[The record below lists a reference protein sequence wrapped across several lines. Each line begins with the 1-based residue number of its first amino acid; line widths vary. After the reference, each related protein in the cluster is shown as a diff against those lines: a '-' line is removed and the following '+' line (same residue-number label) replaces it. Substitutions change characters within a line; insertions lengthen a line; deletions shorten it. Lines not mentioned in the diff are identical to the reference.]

1 MVISMGA
8 RKITFRIILKHMR
21 LILDNTFNQS
31 GKLFCRAPMG
41 HITKCRLLLVCV
53 FVFTVGVGIE
63 GSGVSRSGIAPHE
76 QEGIVRM
83 AVIAEIISSV
93 TRTQA
98 TGIVVPNDPDFF
110 KQEYLQRINAPEA
123 WARSTGAESVI
134 AAVIDSG
141 IDIAHPD
148 LKDNIWVNYREIPG
162 NHVDDDVNGYVDD
175 VNGWDF
181 ITNTSDP
188 SPKFTE
194 PYSKLGINHGTIV
207 AGVLAARGNNSM
219 GIAGVAW
226 KTKIMALRV
235 LDGVGEG
242 RTDQVAAAINY
253 ARANGARIINLSF
266 VGHDSSV
273 TMTQAIS
280 DAWKAGILIVAAAG
294 NEVREGVNLD
304 VTPAYPVCQSGT
316 NGENW
321 VFGVTSVDLADR
333 RANFSNYGRRCVDVA
348 APGMSVYSTV
358 VFRPSIM
365 GYDEPYSGWW
375 TGTSVAVPQVSG
387 LAALIWSIK
396 PTFTLSQVQDIIKE
410 QAQDIDNNNP
420 EIGGL
425 LGRGRVDMYASLE
438 KAIATTPGSR
448 EDYPKISSG
457 PAPSF
462 IIAAQKSTGAPEVK
476 VYNNKTELL
485 KSFYAYN
492 KASRIAVN
500 VAAADLDGDR
510 ELDVVTGVGKGGAP
524 QVNIFSLQGILKSSF
539 YAYNP
544 TYLRGFSV
552 AAGDVDGDGYK
563 EIVTAPMPGGGPHI
577 RIFSFDGRLKSQ
589 FFAFEE
595 STRYG
600 TSVATGDMD
609 GDGVDEIIV
618 GSGSGRSAAVRV
630 FTWKGILKRELIVFP
645 ESFAGGVS
653 VATIDLEGDN
663 KKEIVVGA
671 GPGGGPQVRVIN
683 QDGGVLMQFFA
694 FARTFKGGVQV
705 ASGDVNQDQ
714 RDEIIV
720 GAGTGGGPQVRVF
733 NAYGSLMTQFFSF
746 ESSYRGGV
754 NVASGQ

>member
-1 MVISMGA
+1 MTGTTIRTLIGLGIFLDVICGGSWGSVSAGPSVEFNRPEGA
-8 RKITFRIILKHMR
+8 VRMAAIAEL
-21 LILDNTFNQS
+21 S
-31 GKLFCRAPMG
+31 
-41 HITKCRLLLVCV
+41 
-53 FVFTVGVGIE
+53 
-63 GSGVSRSGIAPHE
+63 SSVSRSEPSD
-76 QEGIVRM
+76 M
-83 AVIAEIISSV
+83 V
-93 TRTQA
+93 T
-98 TGIVVPNDPDFF
+98 PNDPDFY
-110 KQEYLQRINAPEA
+110 KQEYLQRINAPAA
-123 WARSTGAESVI
+123 WARSTGAGNIIV
-134 AAVIDSG
+134 AVIDSG
-141 IDIAHPD
+141 VDITHPD
-148 LKDNIWVNYREIPG
+148 LKENLWVNYREIPG
-162 NHVDDDVNGYVDD
+162 NKIDDDANGYVDD

-181 ITNTSDP
+181 VANTPDP

-207 AGVLAARGNNSM
+207 AGVLAARGNNNM
-219 GIAGVAW
+219 GITGIAW

-242 RTDQVAAAINY
+242 RTDKVAAAIDY

-304 VTPAYPVCQSGT
+304 ITPAYPVCQAGT
-316 NGENW
+316 NGEKW
-321 VFGVTSVDLADR
+321 VMGVTSVDLADR
-333 RANFSNYGRRCVDVA
+333 RASFSNYGRRCVDVA

-358 VFRPSIM
+358 VFRPSIA
-365 GYDEPYSGWW
+365 GFEEPYSGWW

-387 LAALIWSIK
+387 LAALIWSLK
-396 PTFTLSQVQDIIKE
+396 PTLTLAQLQDIIKE
-410 QAQDIDNNNP
+410 QAQDIDNMNP

-425 LGRGRVDMYASLE
+425 LGRGRVDMHASLE
-438 KAIATTPGSR
+438 KAIGTTPGSQ
-448 EDYPKISSG
+448 EEYPRTSSG

-462 IIAAQKSTGAPEVK
+462 IIAAQRSAGAPEVK
-476 VYNNKTELL
+476 IYNNKASLL

-492 KASRIAVN
+492 SASRVAVN

-524 QVNIFSLQGILKSSF
+524 QVNVFSLQGILKSSF

-544 TYLRGFSV
+544 NYLNGFNV

-563 EIVTAPMPGGGPHI
+563 EIITAPMPGGGPHV
-577 RIFSFDGRLKSQ
+577 RIFSFDGKLKGQ

-595 STRYG
+595 NARYG
-600 TSVATGDMD
+600 IHVATGDVD
-609 GDGVDEIIV
+609 GDGSDEIII
-618 GSGSGRSAAVRV
+618 GAGAGRTAAVRV
-630 FTWKGILKRELIVFP
+630 FTGQGVLRRELIVFP
-645 ESFAGGVS
+645 ISFTGGVT
-653 VATIDLEGDN
+653 VATTDLDGDN
-663 KKEIVVGA
+663 KKEIIVGA
-671 GPGGGPQVRVIN
+671 GSSGGPQVRVIN

-694 FARTFKGGVQV
+694 FAQNFKGGVQV
-705 ASGDVNQDQ
+705 ASGDVNHDQ

-733 NAYGSLMTQFFSF
+733 NASGTLMTQFFSF
-746 ESSYRGGV
+746 APTSRNGV